1 MILHRKYQFTK
12 IQVLI
17 FSILILGL
25 LFSCKEKKK
34 YTSKFTISAG
44 SAALVQTPISLET
57 KLEEGLN
64 IYKRREEELLLVP
77 TQWDG
82 TTQWLLPEVNDDD
95 TISQEYWV
103 KKKSEDISNN
113 SIKVVKTEKEYRLS
127 YNDAPLLSYR
137 YQLKYPPNGIDSIYA
152 KSGYIHPLLSPSGD
166 TLTRIQPPDHYHHYG
181 LWGPWTKTTING
193 RGVDFWNLAE
203 GEGTVLFKKLL
214 ATYEGPLFSGIK
226 VRQEHLDLKA
236 PEDNKVAIIEDLD
249 IKAWRLNNDND
260 RYIVDYVSSFT
271 TPLAEGILL
280 EAYRYGGGLGFRFT
294 ERWEASNSTVL
305 TSEGK
310 GRLDAD
316 GTSARWCIIS
326 GTSSDGQSSNG
337 VLFLSHTD
345 NQSHPEPMRIWPMDA
360 NNGRGDVFFEFC
372 PIRHKK
378 WVLERDKEYT
388 LNYRLV
394 VFEGNITPEEAEAYW
409 QSYVNPVSVKINF
422 N

>member
-1 MILHRKYQFTK
+1 M
-12 IQVLI
+12 
-17 FSILILGL
+17 
-25 LFSCKEKKK
+25 FSCKEKKK

-181 LWGPWTKTTING
+181 LWG
-193 RGVDFWNLAE
+193 A
-203 GEGTVLFKKLL
+203 
-214 ATYEGPLFSGIK
+214 
-226 VRQEHLDLKA
+226 LDQ
-236 PEDNKVAIIEDLD
+236 
-249 IKAWRLNNDND
+249 NNNQWE
-260 RYIVDYVSSFT
+260 RCRF
-271 TPLAEGILL
+271 L
-280 EAYRYGGGLGFRFT
+280 EP
-294 ERWEASNSTVL
+294 S
-305 TSEGK
+305 
-310 GRLDAD
+310 
-316 GTSARWCIIS
+316 
-326 GTSSDGQSSNG
+326 
-337 VLFLSHTD
+337 
-345 NQSHPEPMRIWPMDA
+345 
-360 NNGRGDVFFEFC
+360 
-372 PIRHKK
+372 
-378 WVLERDKEYT
+378 
-388 LNYRLV
+388 
-394 VFEGNITPEEAEAYW
+394 
-409 QSYVNPVSVKINF
+409 
-422 N
+422 